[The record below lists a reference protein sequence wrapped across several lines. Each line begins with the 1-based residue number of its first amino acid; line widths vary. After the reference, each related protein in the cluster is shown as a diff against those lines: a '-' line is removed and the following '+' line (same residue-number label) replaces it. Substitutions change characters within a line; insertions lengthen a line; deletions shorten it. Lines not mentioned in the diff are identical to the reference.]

1 MYGYEI
7 PIKILYDLSQNVAEI
22 KAFKITVPF
31 SPDGYYEKFQTYQK
45 GEEIVQG
52 TALRPQP

>member
-1 MYGYEI
+1 MYSYET

-22 KAFKITVPF
+22 KAFRITVPF
-31 SPDGYYEKFQTYQK
+31 SPDVYYENFQTYQK

-52 TALRPQP
+52 TATRPQS